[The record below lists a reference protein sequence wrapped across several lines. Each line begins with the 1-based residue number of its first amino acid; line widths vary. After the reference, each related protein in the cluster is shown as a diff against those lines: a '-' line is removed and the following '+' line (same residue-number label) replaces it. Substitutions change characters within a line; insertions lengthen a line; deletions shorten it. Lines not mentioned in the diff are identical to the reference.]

1 MVKKYLIKEKCQTAF
16 FVDIGPEIASM
27 IPELQTKF
35 DQYLN
40 SHQALMGEASS
51 WWTKR
56 GLKNFKA

>member
-16 FVDIGPEIASM
+16 FVGIGPEIASM

-51 WWTKR
+51 
-56 GLKNFKA
+56 L